1 MTNPNHETLRRQI
14 LERFEAWLDRA
25 LSEEAPPR
33 GIPPE
38 FLEET
43 VEASGGTHPQEGA
56 WREDLYSLYAGLTAL
71 VQETKLQGRAFERLH
86 TELESLR
93 EEGGPLSIQWED
105 CKQEIQ
111 EARAETREALA
122 LRENRDELLVSAARN
137 RVVEETLDL
146 LLDLRER
153 LARGV
158 DAAQQHLE
166 EAAQGMK
173 PRTRAPRFGK
183 RAWARRVR
191 LQEAARALRDGSL
204 LGLKRLEEALERYGV
219 TEIPCKGLPFDPR
232 TMMAVDIRETYEPA
246 ADGTVLEVFH
256 PGYMRHDRLYRTAR
270 VQIARAPKPPGGP

>member
-1 MTNPNHETLRRQI
+1 MTNSNHETLRRRM
-14 LERFEAWLDRA
+14 LERFEAWLDLA
-25 LSEEAPPR
+25 LAGEDPPR

-43 VEASGGTHPQEGA
+43 VDASGRAHPQDGEWKG
-56 WREDLYSLYAGLTAL
+56 DLFSLYARLTSL

-93 EEGGPLSIQWED
+93 SEGGPLSTRWEA

-111 EARAETREALA
+111 EARAEAREALA
-122 LRENRDELLVSAARN
+122 LREDRDERLVSEARN

-153 LARGV
+153 LVRGV
-158 DAAQQHLE
+158 DAAQHHLE
-166 EAAQGMK
+166 EAAQGIQ
-173 PRTRAPRFGK
+173 PGAPPPRFGK

-191 LQEAARALRDGSL
+191 LLEATRALRDGSL
-204 LGLKRLEEALERYGV
+204 LGIKRLEEVLERYGV
-219 TEIPCKGLPFDPR
+219 SEIPCKGLPFDPR
-232 TMMAVDIRETYEPA
+232 TMMAVDIRETGEVP
-246 ADGTVLEVFH
+246 DGTVLEVFH

-270 VQIARAPKPPGGP
+270 VQIVRAPNPPDGT